1 MRVEDRSEDESRLD
15 TLSLVDDNNIP
26 VDMTRNEFKKSEEL
40 NTGQSRLGE
49 VTYIQAGRTT
59 VRIP

>member
-26 VDMTRNEFKKSEEL
+26 VDMTRNELKKSERL
-40 NTGQSRLGE
+40 NTGRSRLGE